1 MPIDAMFI
9 PFANIKFKLSPISH
23 GMSVVSAKKG
33 IKIVFTKH
41 QLWLSYLGSIWRR
54 DSLKTEHIRLRCA
67 VRSMRMDFLI
77 ALSQSLTIPELI
89 L

>member
-41 QLWLSYLGSIWRR
+41 QLLLYLSSIWRR

-77 ALSQSLTIPELI
+77 VLSQSLTIPELI